1 MGNDQAD
8 ELDKRRK
15 ELQELEKDTKRE
27 QQLLLGM
34 IMQRE
39 EHLSKREAALN
50 EREHELLAREKKL
63 AETKNRLMELAK
75 NMKEG
80 KVLNE

>member
-1 MGNDQAD
+1 MASDPGD
-8 ELDKRRK
+8 EIDARRK
-15 ELQELEKDTKRE
+15 ELQDLEKDTKKE
-27 QQLLLGM
+27 QQMLLAM

-39 EHLSKREAALN
+39 EHLSKRESALN

-80 KVLNE
+80 KTFNE